1 MKLSIITINYNNAKG
16 LLKTLA
22 SVASQTFRDFEHII
36 VDGGSTDGSVEII
49 REYADN
55 EAIRQENSK
64 ADKQALS
71 PNHLIT
77 SSPITWISEPDKG
90 IYNAMNKGIEIALG
104 KRMVNPFNRSEFVE
118 DKNEGIRIAN
128 AEYLLFLNSG
138 DYLVDEFTIDKVFEE
153 ANDVDI
159 IYGDRIN
166 VYADGAILNQASYPD
181 KITGNFLRK
190 GMISHQASFIKSDL
204 FVKYGLYRED
214 LKYASDWEFFL
225 KTFLLYNC
233 TYQHIH
239 QYVVYYDRTGISS
252 TIANNFEMLTERN
265 AVFSETLP
273 AFTEDYTTMDY
284 YEGVLQEYD
293 KRANRIGKRI
303 LVPLRILYKVLRIIN
318 HKIFG

>member
-1 MKLSIITINYNNAKG
+1 MKLSIITINYNNAEG
-16 LLKTLA
+16 LCRTIQ
-22 SVASQTFRDFEHII
+22 SVQSQTFRDFEHII
-36 VDGGSTDGSVEII
+36 VDGGSTDGSVDVI
-49 REYADN
+49 REYESSLAS
-55 EAIRQENSK
+55 R
-64 ADKQALS
+64 LS
-71 PNHLIT
+71 PLASNLK
-77 SSPITWISEPDKG
+77 WISEKDKG
-90 IYNAMNKGIEIALG
+90 IYNAMNKGIEIAHG
-104 KRMVNPFNRSEFVE
+104 KRIVNFFNHRSELVE
-118 DKNEGIRIAN
+118 DKNEGIRIAK

-303 LVPLRILYKVLRIIN
+303 LVPLRILYKGLRIIN

>member
-1 MKLSIITINYNNAKG
+1 
-16 LLKTLA
+16 
-22 SVASQTFRDFEHII
+22 
-36 VDGGSTDGSVEII
+36 
-49 REYADN
+49 
-55 EAIRQENSK
+55 
-64 ADKQALS
+64 
-71 PNHLIT
+71 
-77 SSPITWISEPDKG
+77 
-90 IYNAMNKGIEIALG
+90 
-104 KRMVNPFNRSEFVE
+104 
-118 DKNEGIRIAN
+118 
-128 AEYLLFLNSG
+128 
-138 DYLVDEFTIDKVFEE
+138 
-153 ANDVDI
+153 
-159 IYGDRIN
+159 
-166 VYADGAILNQASYPD
+166 
-181 KITGNFLRK
+181 
-190 GMISHQASFIKSDL
+190 MISHQASFIKSDL

-303 LVPLRILYKVLRIIN
+303 LVPLRILYKGLRIIN